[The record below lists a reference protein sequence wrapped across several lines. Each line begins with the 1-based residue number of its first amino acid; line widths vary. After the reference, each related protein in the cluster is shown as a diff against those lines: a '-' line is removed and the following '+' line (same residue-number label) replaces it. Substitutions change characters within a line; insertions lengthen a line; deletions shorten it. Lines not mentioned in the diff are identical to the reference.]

1 MFNKDKKDETEPMEN
16 SDLEQE
22 NQELY
27 AQLTNKNKDYF
38 FQLNNRLE
46 ELSYDPDKK
55 IAILNHMLQE
65 TVEFQVDAITA
76 RKMYGTVTERADQI
90 ILGIHPNH
98 LESDSEMS
106 PKKLLY
112 LDGALLFGGMFS
124 IITGLSAGSSNT
136 PPVSLFQ
143 LIMNFALGGLV
154 VLILLK
160 YRPDPNQNKGFFKY
174 TLVTVSTIMAWI
186 FAMTFIEM
194 LVPSIIN
201 PALPRSLVMGIGAL
215 GILARW
221 YFKKK
226 FDIKGTIF

>member
-1 MFNKDKKDETEPMEN
+1 MFNKDKKDETELMEN
-16 SDLEQE
+16 RDLEQE
-22 NQELY
+22 NKELY
-27 AQLTNKNKDYF
+27 RQLTNKNKDYF
-38 FQLNNRLE
+38 FQLNSRLE

-55 IAILNHMLQE
+55 LVVINHMLQE
-65 TVEFQVDAITA
+65 TVEFQEDAITA

-90 ILGIHPNH
+90 LGIVPDN
-98 LESDSEMS
+98 LEGDSKMS
-106 PKKLLY
+106 PTKHLY
-112 LDGALLFGGMFS
+112 LDGALLLGGMFS
-124 IITGLSAGSSNT
+124 IITSLSAGSSNT

-174 TLVTVSTIMAWI
+174 TLVTVSTIMAWF

-201 PALPRSLVMGIGAL
+201 PALPRGLVMGIGAL